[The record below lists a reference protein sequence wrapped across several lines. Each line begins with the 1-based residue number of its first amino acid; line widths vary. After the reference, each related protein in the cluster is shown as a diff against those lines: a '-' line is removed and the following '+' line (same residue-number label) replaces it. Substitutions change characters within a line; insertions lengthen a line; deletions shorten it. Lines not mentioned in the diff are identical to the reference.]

1 MLRYLSEKTK
11 NILIFAVIKCLTPKI
26 WTMTRKI
33 KTWRSSFQDNLSQI
47 FLMLAL
53 FFNPFGFDAVQYS
66 LILWTG
72 DLWKANFVLY
82 CIAGC
87 FFGLYFYF
95 RKLSKKS

>member
-1 MLRYLSEKTK
+1 MQINRETWQKTLRE
-11 NILIFAVIKCLTPKI
+11 
-26 WTMTRKI
+26 
-33 KTWRSSFQDNLSQI
+33 NLSQI

-72 DLWKANFVLY
+72 SLWRANFVLY
-82 CIAGC
+82 CVAGL

-95 RKLSKKS
+95 RKLSKEP